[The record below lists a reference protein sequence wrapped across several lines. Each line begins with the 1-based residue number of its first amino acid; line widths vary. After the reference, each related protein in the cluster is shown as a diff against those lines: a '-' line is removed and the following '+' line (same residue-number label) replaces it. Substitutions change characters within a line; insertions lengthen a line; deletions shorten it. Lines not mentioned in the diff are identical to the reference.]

1 MIEDRLGHFEEDR
14 SYNMRDMG
22 DTHVLF
28 IAFHCLDSLDLLRN
42 EHRRGIGRFAA
53 INEKSTI
60 TFQLNRLNI

>member
-14 SYNMRDMG
+14 SCDMG